1 MHFEGVIAV
10 LASGLIGQ
18 GRMVLFVLGPQKRAV
33 CREVRRWKI
42 RGFGI
47 DLNLQTKVSYNQE
60 FRYQIK
66 TNSNQ

>member
-47 DLNLQTKVSYNQE
+47 K
-60 FRYQIK
+60 
-66 TNSNQ
+66 